1 MITTTQEQDR
11 LEIAALLGRRTE
23 ALAAR
28 DAAAS
33 ITMFAEDAARYTL
46 APPLAH
52 TGADAAQVAEW
63 IATFDGPIGRELHD
77 PQIIIGDDVAFVH
90 GLGSLT
96 ATPAGVPDPFT
107 LWFRLTL
114 GLRRVDERWVVV
126 HEHESVP
133 FHMDG
138 SFRAAIDLQ
147 PE

>member
-1 MITTTQEQDR
+1 MITITQEQDR
-11 LEIAALLGRRTE
+11 LEIGALLQRRTD

-28 DAAAS
+28 DAATS
-33 ITMFAEDAARYTL
+33 VTMFARDAARYTL

-52 TGADAAQVAEW
+52 TGPDAAQVAEW
-63 IATFDGPIGRELHD
+63 MATFDGPIGRELHD
-77 PQIIIGDDVAFVH
+77 PQMVIGDDIAFVH
-90 GLGSLT
+90 GLGTLT
-96 ATPAGVPDPFT
+96 ATPAGEPEGFT
-107 LWFRLTL
+107 LWFRVTL
-114 GLRRVDERWVVV
+114 GLRRVDGHWIVV

>member
-11 LEIAALLGRRTE
+11 LEIAALLQRRTD

-28 DAAAS
+28 DAGAS
-33 ITMFAEDAARYTL
+33 VTMFAGDAARYTL
-46 APPLAH
+46 APPLVH

-63 IATFDGPIGRELHD
+63 MATFDGPIGRELQD
-77 PQIIIGDDVAFVH
+77 PQMVIGDDVAFVH
-90 GLGSLT
+90 GLGTLT
-96 ATPAGVPDPFT
+96 ATPAGVPDAFR

-114 GLRRVDERWVVV
+114 GLRRVDGSWVVV